1 MPTFRYTAIDVSGH
15 KRSGRLEAEHREQA
29 AAMLLDRDLIPDR
42 IRELSGAASTAN
54 GIGFFD
60 RLRSIKAL
68 DLILF
73 TKQIRTLLRAGVPV
87 IRTLLILESQTENKR
102 LKGVIR
108 KLASDIEGGNSLY
121 QAFQAHPRI
130 FPPLYVAMV
139 RAGESS
145 GDLPEVFNRLIYI
158 VEHEHKVKSD
168 IRAALQYPMIVLI
181 FLFVAFFVLL
191 TFVVPKFI
199 GMFIEAGVEIPLPT
213 RICMIL
219 YEVISNY
226 WPYLLSGLTILI
238 ISAVLALR
246 TAAGRYIR
254 DLILINTMLVGP
266 LFIKSAM
273 SRFAS
278 IFAILQASG
287 IHVLESMRILSGTI
301 GNAVISREFSR
312 IQDSMEQGKGIA
324 DPLKQA
330 RYFTPMVINM
340 VAVGEESGRLDEML
354 REVSVHYDDE
364 VDFAMKRLTD
374 AIGPILTVGLA
385 AVVLFFALS
394 IFLPMWDM
402 VKVQAK
408 F

>member
-29 AAMLLDRDLIPDR
+29 ATMLLDRDLIPDR
-42 IRELSGAASTAN
+42 IRELPGAAPAAN
-54 GIGFFD
+54 GIGLLD
-60 RLRSIKAL
+60 RLRSVKTL

-73 TKQIRTLLRAGVPV
+73 TKQLRTLLRAGVPV
-87 IRTLLILESQTENKR
+87 VRTLQILESQTENKR
-102 LKGVIR
+102 LKGVINA
-108 KLASDIEGGNSLY
+108 LAADIERGKSLFE
-121 QAFQAHPRI
+121 AFQAHPRI
-130 FPPLYVAMV
+130 FSPLYVAMV

-168 IRAALQYPMIVLI
+168 IRAALQYPIIVMT
-181 FLFVAFFVLL
+181 FLFIAFFVLL

-199 GMFIEAGVEIPLPT
+199 NIFINAGVEIPLPT
-213 RICMIL
+213 RICIIL
-219 YEVISNY
+219 YQAISSY
-226 WPYLLSGLTILI
+226 WPCLLGGLAALLVFL
-238 ISAVLALR
+238 ALALR
-246 TAAGRYIR
+246 TEAGRYVR
-254 DLILINTMLVGP
+254 DLILINMVLVGP

-287 IHVLESMRILSGTI
+287 IRVLESMRILSGTI
-301 GNAVISREFSR
+301 GNAVISREFRR
-312 IQDSMEQGKGIA
+312 IQESMEQGKGIA
-324 DPLKQA
+324 GPLKQA

-385 AVVLFFALS
+385 AVVLFFALA
-394 IFLPMWDM
+394 IFVPMWDM